1 MVKCLSALEPKIT
14 SMAPSTWQ
22 KVDEW
27 RQWSLFTGQD
37 RCTATLRLVHPTG
50 VALIHNTKET
60 WRQSSRMSI
69 RNLSCRLLTT
79 WRISEDQMKKP
90 TFTVFLDIIIS
101 QLSSFFV
108 PSSIHCLFRTIKRCR
123 FGTDRIWWIVT
134 KGTTEGKLVLMY
146 MHFMCEFAHWRPC
159 LPWFQNWLKKRN

>member
-50 VALIHNTKET
+50 VALIQDTEEET
-60 WRQSSRMSI
+60 WWQSSRMPI
-69 RNLSCRLLTT
+69 RNLSCRLLKT
-79 WRISEDQMKKP
+79 WRIWEYQEKKP
-90 TFTVFLDIIIS
+90 TFTVFLDITII

-108 PSSIHCLFRTIKRCR
+108 LSSIHCLF
-123 FGTDRIWWIVT
+123 FNNQEMQVWYGHDWMDRRERDN
-134 KGTTEGKLVLMY
+134 GGKTCVDVYALYAWVCPLKT
-146 MHFMCEFAHWRPC
+146 
-159 LPWFQNWLKKRN
+159 LPLLILKLT

>member
-50 VALIHNTKET
+50 VALIQDTEEET
-60 WRQSSRMSI
+60 WWQSSRMPI
-69 RNLSCRLLTT
+69 RNLSCRLLKT
-79 WRISEDQMKKP
+79 WRIWEYQEKKP
-90 TFTVFLDIIIS
+90 TFTVFLDITII

-108 PSSIHCLFRTIKRCR
+108 LSSIHCLFRTIKRCR
-123 FGTDRIWWIVT
+123 FGTDRIGWIVERT
-134 KGTTEGKLVLMY
+134 ITVEKLVLMC
-146 MHFMCEFAHWRPC
+146 MHFMREFARWRPC
-159 LPWFQNWLKKRN
+159 LCWV

>member
-50 VALIHNTKET
+50 VALIQDTEEET
-60 WRQSSRMSI
+60 WWQSSRMPI
-69 RNLSCRLLTT
+69 RNLSCRLLKT
-79 WRISEDQMKKP
+79 WRIWEYQEKKP
-90 TFTVFLDIIIS
+90 TFIVFLDITII
-101 QLSSFFV
+101 QVSSFFV
-108 PSSIHCLFRTIKRCR
+108 LSSIHCLFLTTKRCR
-123 FGTDRIWWIVT
+123 FGTDTIGWMVER
-134 KGTTEGKLVLMY
+134 TTTVEKLVLMY
-146 MHFMCEFAHWRPC
+146 MHCMREFAHWRPC
-159 LPWFQNWLKKRN
+159 FCWVLMT